1 MRDYRGADHRDA
13 AGERGWRRKGRAGQ
27 APHHSL
33 ARSSQFGWGRTLQ
46 GALDANSI
54 QQQKS
59 AIASYASSR
68 GYQVVST
75 YADEGMSGLL
85 IDQRSGLK
93 TMLADV
99 LSGTPGDV
107 MASFCPSFRGTDASY
122 SWRSFGG
129 SRQGA
134 PQRGFQ

>member
-1 MRDYRGADHRDA
+1 M
-13 AGERGWRRKGRAGQ
+13 
-27 APHHSL
+27 
-33 ARSSQFGWGRTLQ
+33 GRTLQ

-75 YADEGMSGLL
+75 SADEGMRGLL
-85 IDQRSGLK
+85 IDQRSSLK

-107 MASFCPSFRGTDASY
+107 IASFCPSFRGTDSSY